1 MKEISVMIPISV
13 CIITKNEA
21 EHLDKCL
28 EALKPYPFEII
39 VVDTGSTDN
48 SKEIARKYT
57 DKVFDFEWVKD
68 FSAARNFSISRAS
81 HNMILVLDTDEFLVE
96 FDFDK
101 VQQLMVE
108 HPKGVG
114 LIKRLDYFETDGER
128 HCQTTIIDRLFNRKY
143 YHYERPIHEILV
155 STANIDADSYSLPI
169 VVDHV
174 GYVGSAEKLSEK
186 AMRNIEL
193 LLSEI
198 KKNPEEPYYYFQIAQ
213 SYLCMREHE
222 KAFAYFKMAMD
233 RNPPPKE
240 DYTRILVCNYGNI
253 LLDNNKPEEA
263 RSLLSYYDNYSDNA
277 DYLCMI
283 GVMYLH
289 LNQHLKALPEFVKAL
304 SAPSRDSIE
313 KQVISYY
320 IGYIYE
326 VFGQKDIARQ
336 HYLRCGEFEPA
347 LEALGRMDG

>member
-1 MKEISVMIPISV
+1 MIPISV

-28 EALKPYPFEII
+28 EALKPYPFEIV

-57 DKVFDFEWVKD
+57 DKVFDFEWVRD
-68 FSAARNFSISRAS
+68 FSAARNYSISRAS
-81 HNMILVLDTDEFLVE
+81 HNMILVLDTDEFLIE
-96 FDFDK
+96 FDFDE
-101 VQQLMVE
+101 VQRLISE
-108 HPKGVG
+108 HPKSVG
-114 LIKRLDYFETDGER
+114 LIKRLDYFETDGEK
-128 HCQTTIIDRLFNRKY
+128 HCQTTIIDRFFNRKY

-155 STANIDADSYSLPI
+155 PTANIKTTSYNLPI
-169 VVDHV
+169 VADHV
-174 GYVGSAEKLSEK
+174 GYVGSAEKLFEK
-186 AMRNIEL
+186 AMRDIEL
-193 LLSEI
+193 LLPEI
-198 KKNPEEPYYYFQIAQ
+198 EKNPNEPYYYFQMAQ

-222 KAFAYFKMAMD
+222 KAFIYFQKAME
-233 RNPPPKE
+233 RNPSPEE

-253 LLDNNKPEEA
+253 LLDKNKAEEVRA
-263 RSLLSYYDNYSDNA
+263 LLSFYNHYSDNA

-289 LNQHLKALPEFVKAL
+289 LNQHLKALPEFVRAL
-304 SAPSRDSIE
+304 SAPSRDSVE
-313 KQVISYY
+313 NHVISYY

-336 HYLRCGEFEPA
+336 HYLKCGEFEPA
-347 LEALGRMDG
+347 LEAIGRMDGM

>member
-1 MKEISVMIPISV
+1 MIPISV

-21 EHLDKCL
+21 EHLEKCL

-39 VVDTGSTDN
+39 VVDTGSTDQ
-48 SKEIARKYT
+48 SKNIARKYT

-81 HNMILVLDTDEFLVE
+81 HNMILVLDTDEFLLE
-96 FDFDK
+96 FDFDR
-101 VQQLMVE
+101 VQRLMAE
-108 HPKGVG
+108 HPKSVG
-114 LIKRLDYFETDGER
+114 LIKRLDYFEIDGEK
-128 HCQTTIIDRLFNRKY
+128 HCQTSIIDRLFNRKY

-155 STANIDADSYSLPI
+155 PAGNISAASYSLPI

-174 GYVGSAEKLSEK
+174 GYIGSAEKLNEK
-186 AMRNIEL
+186 AMRDIEL
-193 LLSEI
+193 LLPEI
-198 KKNPEEPYYYFQIAQ
+198 EKDPDEPYYYFQMAQ
-213 SYLCMREHE
+213 SYLCMRNQEQ
-222 KAFAYFKMAMD
+222 AFSYFKMAME
-233 RNPPPKE
+233 RNPPPEE

-263 RSLLSYYDNYSDNA
+263 RSLLSFYDHYGDNA

-289 LNQHLKALPEFVKAL
+289 FNQHLKALPEFVKAL
-304 SAPSRDSIE
+304 SAPSRDSVE
-313 KQVISYY
+313 SKVISYY

-336 HYLRCGEFEPA
+336 HYQRCGEFEPA

>member
-1 MKEISVMIPISV
+1 MIPISV

-21 EHLDKCL
+21 ENLDKCL
-28 EALKPYPFEII
+28 KSLSPYPFEIVI
-39 VVDTGSTDN
+39 VDTGSSDN

-57 DKVFDFEWVKD
+57 NKVFDFEWIND

-96 FDFDK
+96 FDFDQ
-101 VQQLMVE
+101 VQQLMSE
-108 HPKGVG
+108 HPKSVG

-155 STANIDADSYSLPI
+155 PAANLSTTSYTLPI
-169 VVDHV
+169 VADHV
-174 GYVGSAEKLSEK
+174 GYIGSADKLYEKS
-186 AMRNIEL
+186 MRDINLLIPEIE
-193 LLSEI
+193 
-198 KKNPEEPYYYFQIAQ
+198 KNPDEPYYYFQMAQ

-222 KAFAYFKMAMD
+222 RAFEYFQMALE
-233 RNPPPKE
+233 RNPAPEE

-253 LLDNNKPEEA
+253 LLDAGKAEEA
-263 RSLLSYYDNYSDNA
+263 SSLLSFYEYYSNNA

-283 GVMYLH
+283 GVMYLQR
-289 LNQHLKALPEFVKAL
+289 NQLLKSLPEFVKAL
-304 SAPSRDSIE
+304 SAPSRDSVE
-313 KQVISYY
+313 SRVISYY

-326 VFGQKDIARQ
+326 SFQQKDIARQ
-336 HYLRCGEFEPA
+336 HYQKCGEFEPA
-347 LEALGRMDG
+347 LEALQRIGC

>member
-1 MKEISVMIPISV
+1 MIPISV

-21 EHLDKCL
+21 EHLKKCL
-28 EALKPYPFEII
+28 EALKPYPFEIV

-48 SKEIARKYT
+48 SKEVARKYT
-57 DKVFDFEWVKD
+57 DKVYDFEWVRD

-101 VQQLMVE
+101 VQQLVAE
-108 HPKGVG
+108 HPKDVG
-114 LIKRLDYFETDGER
+114 LIKRLDYFEIDGER
-128 HCQTTIIDRLFNRKY
+128 RCQTTIIDRLFNRKY

-155 STANIDADSYSLPI
+155 PTVPVSSSSYALPI
-169 VVDHV
+169 VADHV
-174 GYVGSAEKLSEK
+174 GYVGSAEKLYEK
-186 AMRNIEL
+186 SMRDIEL
-193 LLSEI
+193 LLPEI
-198 KKNPEEPYYYFQIAQ
+198 EKNPEEPYYYFQMAQ
-213 SYLCMREHE
+213 SYLCMRERE
-222 KAFAYFKMAMD
+222 KAFEYFQMAMD
-233 RNPPPKE
+233 RNPPPEE

-263 RSLLSYYDNYSDNA
+263 RSLLTFYENFGANA

-283 GVMYLH
+283 GVMYLQ
-289 LNQHLKALPEFVKAL
+289 LNQPLKALPEFVKAL
-304 SAPSRDSIE
+304 SAPSRDSVESKI
-313 KQVISYY
+313 ISYY

-336 HYLRCGEFEPA
+336 HYQRCGEFEPA
-347 LEALGRMDG
+347 LEALGRIDG